1 MHAIGFNVPEIQF
14 VEMSSDTN
22 YRYVLAKVIF
32 VVLTNTVTCR
42 QHHDDDF
49 W

>member
-1 MHAIGFNVPEIQF
+1 MHAIGFNVPEIQDG
-14 VEMSSDTN
+14 ETSSVTN
-22 YRYVLAKVIF
+22 YRYILAKVIF

-42 QHHDDDF
+42 QLHDDGF